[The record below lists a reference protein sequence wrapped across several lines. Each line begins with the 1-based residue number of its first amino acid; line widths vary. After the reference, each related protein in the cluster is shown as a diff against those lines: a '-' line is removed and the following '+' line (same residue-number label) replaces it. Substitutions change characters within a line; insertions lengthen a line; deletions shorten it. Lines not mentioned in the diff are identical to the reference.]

1 MSSQTSVSKQTKFPP
16 LRTPL
21 GLPRPRHH
29 TPDLSPEIDLSA
41 GCPMGIQGWLLLALS
56 LLVVAELVVLAALS
70 PRQLLC
76 QEDDSIVVDAQEPCP
91 THSWG
96 ESTVRTHWSCQ
107 RPILSTGSHPSSQ
120 HPCGPPSVTTEGEM
134 SEPGMPSGL
143 LHLLNQSSPC
153 PWGDDRAR
161 AVRIMFHGT
170 SPLPVNPI
178 PNSPSK
184 LSAST
189 LNPSSLLISKR
200 RCGPARLGAW
210 FSLSSGDGG
219 SSSELEASP
228 GPREQIRVG
237 EGHPSLTQTSLAP
250 LCLPFLLGYKHSY

>member
-1 MSSQTSVSKQTKFPP
+1 
-16 LRTPL
+16 
-21 GLPRPRHH
+21 
-29 TPDLSPEIDLSA
+29 
-41 GCPMGIQGWLLLALS
+41 
-56 LLVVAELVVLAALS
+56 
-70 PRQLLC
+70 
-76 QEDDSIVVDAQEPCP
+76 
-91 THSWG
+91 
-96 ESTVRTHWSCQ
+96 
-107 RPILSTGSHPSSQ
+107 
-120 HPCGPPSVTTEGEM
+120 
-134 SEPGMPSGL
+134 MPSGL

-153 PWGDDRAR
+153 PWGEGRAK
-161 AVRIMFHGT
+161 AVRMMFYRI
-170 SPLPVNPI
+170 SPLPVNAI

-250 LCLPFLLGYKHSY
+250 LCLPFLLGYKQLLDLMAFLLQYFPDESYRMDIIFSPFSVGHVHSSLILSLSQMPTRSSFF

>member
-1 MSSQTSVSKQTKFPP
+1 
-16 LRTPL
+16 
-21 GLPRPRHH
+21 
-29 TPDLSPEIDLSA
+29 
-41 GCPMGIQGWLLLALS
+41 MGIQGWLLLALS

-70 PRQLLC
+70 PGQLLC

-96 ESTVRTHWSCQ
+96 EPTVRTHWSC
-107 RPILSTGSHPSSQ
+107 RRSILSTGSHPSSQ

-153 PWGDDRAR
+153 PWGEGRAR
-161 AVRIMFHGT
+161 AVRIMFCGT

-228 GPREQIRVG
+228 GPREQMRVG

>member
-1 MSSQTSVSKQTKFPP
+1 MQTEFPP

-21 GLPRPRHH
+21 GLPGPRYH
-29 TPDLSPEIDLSA
+29 TADLSPEIDLSA

-96 ESTVRTHWSCQ
+96 VNGEDTSVMSEA
-107 RPILSTGSHPSSQ
+107 HPVNWESSQ
-120 HPCGPPSVTTEGEM
+120 LPASLWTPSVTTEGEM

-153 PWGDDRAR
+153 PWGEARAR
-161 AVRIMFHGT
+161 AVRIMCYGT
-170 SPLPVNPI
+170 SPLPVNTI
-178 PNSPSK
+178 SNTPSK
-184 LSAST
+184 LPAST

-237 EGHPSLTQTSLAP
+237 ECHPSLTQTPLAP